1 MLYASPSPNV
11 TPSPVRRLLRHL
23 GQWLLPSPCLACKE
37 PVWETRNSL
46 GLCPTCRRRLVRWP
60 QHACVTCGRLLTPE
74 LPETWR
80 CSHCRRRPPSY
91 ERLLTAWS
99 YQPPLDAV
107 LMGLKFRRL
116 DYLGAHL
123 GQALAEIYPRELGDC
138 ELVVPVPLH
147 WTRRLSRGYNQ
158 ALTIARPLALALGIP
173 LAQPLRRRR
182 PTPPQSRLSRAAR
195 RRNLRDAF
203 AIRRA
208 ATCRDRRVLLVDDVT
223 TTGATLEA
231 AAACLRRADPL
242 SVVAITAARTPEPAQ
257 MAELAARAGLPR
269 QESGGAGEP
278 RLQDGPIIGKMG

>member
-11 TPSPVRRLLRHL
+11 TPSPARRLLRHL
-23 GQWLLPSPCLACKE
+23 GQWLLPSPCLGCKE

-46 GLCPTCRRRLVRWP
+46 GLCPSCRRRLVRWP
-60 QHACVTCGRLLTPE
+60 QHACTTCGRLLAAEP
-74 LPETWR
+74 PPAWQ
-80 CSHCRRRPPSY
+80 CSRCRRRPPPY
-91 ERLLTAWS
+91 EQVLSAWS

-123 GQALAEIYPRELGDC
+123 GQALAEIYHPALDDC
-138 ELVVPVPLH
+138 ELVVPVPLY

-158 ALTIARPLALALGIP
+158 ALTIAQPLAAALGIP

-195 RRNLRDAF
+195 RRNLKDAF
-203 AIRRA
+203 ALRSGAFALRSAEACRGRRL
-208 ATCRDRRVLLVDDVT
+208 LLVDDVT

-231 AAACLRRADPL
+231 AAACLRRAAPA
-242 SVVAITAARTPEPAQ
+242 SIVAVTAARTPEPAQ
-257 MAELAARAGLPR
+257 MAELAAHAGLPR
-269 QESGGAGEP
+269 QEGGPKSAFTP
-278 RLQDGPIIGKMG
+278 RR